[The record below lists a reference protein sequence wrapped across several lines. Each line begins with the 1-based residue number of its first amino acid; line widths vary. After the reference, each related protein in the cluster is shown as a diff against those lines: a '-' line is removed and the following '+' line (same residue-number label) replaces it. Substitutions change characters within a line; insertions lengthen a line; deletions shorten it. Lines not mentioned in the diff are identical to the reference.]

1 MSTRTYNDRLSGL
14 KFEKRWKKRRLKT
27 DLVMCYKL
35 LHGQVESNFSN
46 FFQLVNYTNTRGHS
60 LIIKIAK
67 QFSCVNAHKYSFPNR
82 FVDAW
87 NCLPADVVNAQT
99 ESKFKLML
107 NDVVLERFCV
117 I

>member
-1 MSTRTYNDRLSGL
+1 
-14 KFEKRWKKRRLKT
+14 
-27 DLVMCYKL
+27 MCYKL
-35 LHGQVESNFSN
+35 LHGQVESNFIN
-46 FFQLVNYTNTRGHS
+46 FFQLVNYTNTRGHNY
-60 LIIKIAK
+60 KIAK

-87 NCLPADVVNAQT
+87 NCLPADVVNAHT